1 MSSYLAGL
9 LFLDVMTCKK
19 VEQECLQEL
28 VQIQNR
34 LLGLQ
39 IQQEAQTARINRKQ
53 MTRDGMRERAAQYVA
68 DRRQGVHN
76 IQPGGAAPKTGTAN
90 QNKPAPVLNLRA
102 SVSVK
107 AVYAGNRSKD
117 KQLKQNKEAA
127 VVWRSS
133 AKQEVSLRAKKQE
146 DLQEQVWQAFLKRIQ
161 RLKESKNPTICR
173 CAEELEEEQKQC
185 LPMGRKTFLQAQGSR
200 LAELEEQE
208 KLFCKK
214 QAEKQEQIARYR
226 ALCKLLEQQPD
237 PVILAD
243 DDMCRRQTEEMWK
256 QYSQRRQ
263 HIYMIQT
270 LQEVFARHSIPIQIA
285 QEDAPEVVAL
295 CPLGR
300 NAHLVV
306 TYHGSGAF
314 EMEVEGICAAQ
325 EPTEDEKR
333 EVLEQAV
340 AFCKRY
346 PEIERDL
353 VARGVHLTDRISRD
367 AEKLLFC
374 SNAEPEQNRFDTVA
388 AHQVYQEG

>member
-39 IQQEAQTARINRKQ
+39 IQQEAQTACINRKQ
-53 MTRDGMRERAAQYVA
+53 RTRDGMRERAAQYVA
-68 DRRQGVHN
+68 DRRQVMHN
-76 IQPGGAAPKTGTAN
+76 IQPGGAAPKIGTAN

-146 DLQEQVWQAFLKRIQ
+146 DLQEQVWQAFFKRIQ
-161 RLKESKNPTICR
+161 RLKESKSPTICR

-185 LPMGRKTFLQAQGSR
+185 VPMGRKTFLQVQGSR

-208 KLFCKK
+208 KLFCK
-214 QAEKQEQIARYR
+214 
-226 ALCKLLEQQPD
+226 
-237 PVILAD
+237 
-243 DDMCRRQTEEMWK
+243 
-256 QYSQRRQ
+256 
-263 HIYMIQT
+263 
-270 LQEVFARHSIPIQIA
+270 
-285 QEDAPEVVAL
+285 
-295 CPLGR
+295 
-300 NAHLVV
+300 
-306 TYHGSGAF
+306 
-314 EMEVEGICAAQ
+314 
-325 EPTEDEKR
+325 
-333 EVLEQAV
+333 
-340 AFCKRY
+340 
-346 PEIERDL
+346 
-353 VARGVHLTDRISRD
+353 
-367 AEKLLFC
+367 
-374 SNAEPEQNRFDTVA
+374 
-388 AHQVYQEG
+388 

>member
-28 VQIQNR
+28 VQIQDR

-39 IQQEAQTARINRKQ
+39 MQQEAQTARINRKQ
-53 MTRDGMRERAAQYVA
+53 MARDGMRERAAQYVA
-68 DRRQGVHN
+68 DRRQVVHSV
-76 IQPGGAAPKTGTAN
+76 QTGGTAPKTGTAN
-90 QNKPAPVLNLRA
+90 QNKPAPGTNLRA
-102 SVSVK
+102 DVSIKSVH
-107 AVYAGNRSKD
+107 AGNLPKD
-117 KQLKQNKEAA
+117 KQLKQNKKTA
-127 VVWRSS
+127 VVWRNA

-161 RLKESKNPTICR
+161 RLKESKNPTIYR
-173 CAEELEEEQKQC
+173 CAEELEKEQKQC
-185 LPMGRKTFLQAQGSR
+185 VPMERKTFLQAQGSR

-208 KLFCKK
+208 KIFCKK
-214 QAEKQEQIARYR
+214 QTEKQEQIARYR

-237 PVILAD
+237 PMILAD
-243 DDMCRRQTEEMWK
+243 DDRCRRQTEEMWK
-256 QYSQRRQ
+256 QFSQCRQ
-263 HIYMIQT
+263 HIYMVQT
-270 LQEVFARHSIPIQIA
+270 LREVFARHGIPVQIT
-285 QEDAPEVVAL
+285 QEDRPEAVTV

-353 VARGVHLTDRISRD
+353 VARGVHLTDRISKD
-367 AEKLLFC
+367 AEQLRFC
-374 SNAEPEQNRFDTVA
+374 SNAEPEQNRFDAAA